1 VTDRHNHLMSTHRPP
16 RAPDETA
23 KAWPGHWS
31 PPGST
36 WDGEATNLTLWAP
49 DAERV
54 QLCMFDHDGVET
66 RLDMPERTFDTWH
79 GRFPDLTPGTRYGF
93 RVYGPWDPARG
104 MRFNPAKLLLDPYA
118 RAVTGELKYGPAV
131 FGHRRPNL
139 AELGEDVLR
148 SGLDSAG
155 HVPVSVLVHDEFD
168 WTAENRP
175 RIPWADTVVYE
186 LHVRGFTMRHP
197 AVPEELR
204 GTYAGLAHPAVIEH
218 LVDLGVTSVEL
229 MPVHHFVTEPHLAL
243 RGMHNYWGYN
253 SIAFF
258 APHAAYSSSGT
269 RGEQVH
275 EFKMMVKALHQAG
288 LEVILD
294 VVYNHTAE
302 GGVHGPT
309 LCFRGIANSGYY
321 RLREG
326 GRDYAD
332 YTGTG
337 NTLDMRQLDAL
348 MLVTDSLRY
357 WVTEMHVDGFRF
369 DLASAL
375 ARSMHDVDLLGSFM
389 TVIQQDPIL
398 REVKLVAEPWD
409 VGQGGYQVGAFP
421 HLWTEWN
428 DQYRDTLRDFWRGQ
442 LSGVRDLAYR
452 LSGSSDLY
460 ADDGRHPYAS
470 VNFITAHDG
479 FTLRDLVSYDRK
491 HNEDNGEDNR
501 DGSDYNR
508 SWNCGVEGATDD
520 PAINTLR
527 RLQIRNF
534 LTSLLLS
541 TGVPMLLA
549 GDEMGRT
556 QLGNN
561 NAYCQ
566 DNEVSWVDWSLL
578 NSWSDIHDLVRAL
591 LRLRRAEPVFRQR
604 HFFAGQAAY
613 EGGRKDVA
621 WFGVDGLE
629 LTGDQWFDP
638 AQRTLG
644 MFLSG
649 DAIRGRGPH
658 GEPIVGSSFLWWL
671 HADPNSVE
679 VVLPERPWARSYVEL
694 LIPQPETPI
703 TAGKLLTLPGRSVT
717 LLRAD

>member
-1 VTDRHNHLMSTHRPP
+1 
-16 RAPDETA
+16 
-23 KAWPGHWS
+23 
-31 PPGST
+31 
-36 WDGEATNLTLWAP
+36 
-49 DAERV
+49 
-54 QLCMFDHDGVET
+54 
-66 RLDMPERTFDTWH
+66 
-79 GRFPDLTPGTRYGF
+79 
-93 RVYGPWDPARG
+93 
-104 MRFNPAKLLLDPYA
+104 
-118 RAVTGELKYGPAV
+118 
-131 FGHRRPNL
+131 
-139 AELGEDVLR
+139 
-148 SGLDSAG
+148 
-155 HVPVSVLVHDEFD
+155 
-168 WTAENRP
+168 
-175 RIPWADTVVYE
+175 
-186 LHVRGFTMRHP
+186 
-197 AVPEELR
+197 
-204 GTYAGLAHPAVIEH
+204 
-218 LVDLGVTSVEL
+218 
-229 MPVHHFVTEPHLAL
+229 
-243 RGMHNYWGYN
+243 
-253 SIAFF
+253 
-258 APHAAYSSSGT
+258 
-269 RGEQVH
+269 
-275 EFKMMVKALHQAG
+275 
-288 LEVILD
+288 
-294 VVYNHTAE
+294 
-302 GGVHGPT
+302 
-309 LCFRGIANSGYY
+309 
-321 RLREG
+321 
-326 GRDYAD
+326 
-332 YTGTG
+332 
-337 NTLDMRQLDAL
+337 
-348 MLVTDSLRY
+348 
-357 WVTEMHVDGFRF
+357 
-369 DLASAL
+369 
-375 ARSMHDVDLLGSFM
+375 
-389 TVIQQDPIL
+389 
-398 REVKLVAEPWD
+398 
-409 VGQGGYQVGAFP
+409 
-421 HLWTEWN
+421 
-428 DQYRDTLRDFWRGQ
+428 
-442 LSGVRDLAYR
+442 
-452 LSGSSDLY
+452 
-460 ADDGRHPYAS
+460 
-470 VNFITAHDG
+470 
-479 FTLRDLVSYDRK
+479 VSYDRK

-508 SWNCGVEGATDD
+508 SWNCGVEGETDD

-629 LTGDQWFDP
+629 LTGDQWLDP